1 MTPRRQVL
9 VLPRARAVTLAAA
22 VGLLVL
28 AQASALHPQQRGKV
42 YSIGVFHVGD
52 HVPPGLEPLRAGL
65 KALGWEEGR
74 NLRLDFRNLTD
85 QAAADRTAWEF
96 RQAHSDL
103 IIAFGNPTVRA
114 ARAVTSEI
122 PIVMI
127 HVTDPVAQGFV
138 KTLARPG
145 GNLTGF
151 VFFAISPGKHVELFK
166 EVVPALRHL
175 LVLVDPRDPATVSQL
190 REIRKAAEILK
201 IKLTERE
208 AMHQGDLQQAFR
220 SIKHTDIEGV
230 MSASNTLHIRFT
242 AVLIRLALD
251 ERVPFAGYRRDA
263 VEEGALFSYA
273 PDDAAVGREA
283 AVVVDK
289 ILRGARPSDIPVE
302 QPRKFELAINRKT
315 AKLLGL
321 AIPSSVLLRA
331 DRVVE

>member
-1 MTPRRQVL
+1 MQVL

-22 VGLLVL
+22 VGPLVL
-28 AQASALHPQQRGKV
+28 AQASALHPRQRGKV

-114 ARAVTSEI
+114 ARAITSEI

-201 IKLTERE
+201 IRLTERE
-208 AMHQGDLQQAFR
+208 ATHQGDLEQAFR

-230 MSASNTLHIRFT
+230 MSA
-242 AVLIRLALD
+242 IRLALD